1 MKKRLLLVLSLVIG
15 MSASSWALLADE
27 EDPTLVLAE
36 MVASANSLISME
48 VNANDYHNY
57 PNYSKELRQSL
68 QEAVEAS
75 EEAATDDEKTQAAAQ
90 LETLIAAV
98 KECQQA
104 YIYMVDQAESFLSY
118 VDTNM
123 KDALTTEQYDEV
135 LAANDQVWTAFIEG
149 SYSTEEA
156 LSLKDLKAV
165 SCYGM
170 VFGEEPSSTDG
181 TYEMTEISHLVWA
194 KRQIESGN
202 NKLSLSLGAD
212 LDLSQ
217 MPGFMLATSADMPF
231 SGTLDGQGHVIKL
244 ALNVPN
250 TNNYSGAFI
259 QYAQDVVVRNIHF
272 TGTVTTSGKHCA
284 TVISFVSGNC
294 LLESVTSDTDNYTNG
309 ADACL
314 GGLIGMAGENGW
326 VSIYTNVTFR
336 HCAFTGSLTHTG
348 NPSDHHGAPFVGWK
362 GASMSEVHIENSYAA
377 PSSVSEGTVQP
388 FVRTW
393 SGNDNGLVFVKNGYY
408 LTTDA
413 LAWADVQGEPLTQE
427 QFENGEA
434 CYLLNGG
441 STFQCA
447 WFQTIGEDKYPVL
460 DNQRGIVFCDNGTYF
475 NQSGDDGIIYSAE
488 QMLASKPD
496 CSAYEQYPG
505 YSQELRQGLEAAI
518 AVAKGAGNAAEK
530 EQAIAALT
538 DLMNSI
544 KECQAAYVQMMKK
557 MEEDYGFITVTLGA
571 DLDASILSET
581 EELRNSICN
590 GFVEGAYS
598 MEEAAA
604 ISGLS
609 ALSCYQQL
617 FGVEPSLADG
627 FYQCSKAEHLVW
639 IAKQVNAGNNKLN
652 VLLTDDIDMSEL
664 PLCQP
669 IGRTDNPAYEG
680 FFEGQN
686 HTISGWHITTKSMHQ
701 GFIGSTHFT
710 TVQNFTIEGEM
721 TCCSGTSQSGGAIGD
736 CWDCTFNNIHSRI
749 DITIQDA
756 DVTMVGGT
764 IGWVMSAG
772 TTVKNCSFSGTLNAG
787 DVDGYFGGVV
797 GYNAGSLIQDCAN
810 YGELTTS
817 SPTCFL
823 GGITGVIDNGGVRMY
838 RCLNA
843 GQVTCSAAD
852 PNTLTGGITGYV
864 GSYSETNIADNYWVD
879 GTAEKACGGNTVSG
893 FKQIDMDKC
902 ASGALC
908 WTLNKGV
915 YSNPVWR
922 QNVGDDPMPVLDA
935 QHGIVFA
942 LGEEYLCL
950 QDEASIESACERI
963 MEYENDYAD
972 EIRACKS
979 LVERHKELVGALAT
993 CKTVEAFAQVYDKV
1007 KESHETVQ
1015 VNADAY
1021 TALEEMAVRIEKD
1034 TEGSTSMAA
1043 DVLLAYLTEYSEP
1056 DDAFV
1061 NGSYL
1066 YIMEA
1071 LILDTEALQGEMAF
1085 MEELYK
1091 NVVADEMP
1099 VGSDVT
1105 VMLSNPDFSQG
1116 FEGWNAQGGGT
1127 DPSKPIAEC
1136 WNGTGE
1142 WTQTLTGLRNGV
1154 YEVVMSAG
1162 SRTNDNDEAKT
1173 YSAYLFANE
1182 NQVPVMLYHE
1192 DALPKEDAVDN
1203 ENCYIE
1209 NSPIWPYDRI
1219 YQDNAYTPSS
1229 TTGATIAYN
1238 SGRYVNRILVE
1249 VTDGTLTLG
1258 IRMPGSGMAGD
1269 WLSFAKTKMVY
1280 WGPKENANEGMD
1292 HVLEGMAARA
1302 RTMLEYEYSSG
1313 ADCALYPNFSQELRD
1328 QLAAA
1333 VEAASSVAD
1342 ASEKYELISNFSKLF
1357 LAVRE
1362 GQLAYVGML
1371 RKAEAFIDGITSMRD
1386 AGILA
1391 SEEYLRMYED
1401 ASKFI
1406 DIYCDGSYTTEQA
1419 QNIRIIEGEMDGD
1432 TYVIRNQQ
1440 DMLTYAIAASS
1451 FDNAS
1456 TARLESDI
1464 DLSGMPTLMIGTNR
1478 NMPFMGTIDG
1488 QGHTINLALHVENTE
1503 NYSGAFI
1510 QYATNA
1516 TIKNLNFTGTV
1527 TTYGK
1532 HCATVI
1538 SFAWGNCLLENVTS
1552 STDNYTSAGDACLA
1566 GLVGMAGENGWVS
1579 DYTNVTFRNC
1589 AFTGSLTHTGNPA
1602 DHHGAPFVGWKG
1614 AIMSEVNIENSYAAP
1629 SSVSAGTVQSFVRTW
1644 SGVDNGLVRVT
1655 NSFCLKTDAY
1665 SWAEV
1670 QGSELTQEQF
1680 ENGEACYLLNGDQS
1694 TISWYQN
1701 LGEDAYPVLDATH
1714 ATIIKSEDGGYA
1726 GSTAIEAID
1735 ADRPVSGDIYDLN
1748 GRKVQSVNR
1757 KGIYIQ
1763 NGKKVFIK

>member
-75 EEAATDDEKTQAAAQ
+75 KEAASDDEKTQAAAQ

-118 VDTNM
+118 VDNNM

-135 LAANDQVWTAFIEG
+135 LTANDQVWTAFIEG

-170 VFGEEPSSTDG
+170 VFGEEPSLTDG
-181 TYEMTEISHLVWA
+181 TYKMTEISHLVWA

-217 MPGFMLATSADMPF
+217 MPEFMLATSANTPF
-231 SGTLDGQGHVIKL
+231 SGTFDGQGHTVHL
-244 ALNVPN
+244 AINVGN
-250 TNNYSGAFI
+250 AGNYSGAFI
-259 QYAQDVVVRNIHF
+259 QYAQDATIKNINF
-272 TGTVTTSGKHCA
+272 TGTVTTCGKHCA
-284 TVISFVSGNC
+284 TVISFASGNC
-294 LLESVTSDTDNYTNG
+294 LLENVVSSTDNYTNG
-309 ADACL
+309 GDACL
-314 GGLIGMAGENGW
+314 AGLVGMAGENGW
-326 VSIYTNVTFR
+326 VSIYTCMTFR
-336 HCAFTGSLTHTG
+336 NCAFTGSLTHTG
-348 NPSDHHGAPFVGWK
+348 NPADHHGAPFVGWK
-362 GASMSEVHIENSYAA
+362 GASMSEVRIENSYSA
-377 PSSVSEGTVQP
+377 PSSVSEGTVQS

-393 SGNDNGLVFVKNGYY
+393 SGNDNGLIVMKNSYY
-408 LTTDA
+408 LATDA
-413 LAWADVQGEPLTQE
+413 YTWADVQGEALTQE
-427 QFENGEA
+427 QFESGEA
-434 CYLLNGG
+434 CYILNGK
-441 STFQCA
+441 SSFQCV
-447 WFQTIGEDKYPVL
+447 WYQTIGEDKYPVL
-460 DNQRGIVFCDNGTYF
+460 DNRHGAVFCNNGTYF
-475 NQSGDDGIIYSAE
+475 NQSGDEGVIYNAE
-488 QMLASKPD
+488 LILASKPD
-496 CSAYEQYPG
+496 CTDYEQYPG
-505 YSQELRQGLEAAI
+505 YSQTLRQQLATALEA
-518 AVAKGAGNAAEK
+518 AKGAGSASEK
-530 EQAIAALT
+530 EQTITALNE
-538 DLMNSI
+538 LLAKI
-544 KECQAAYVQMMKK
+544 KESQTAYISMMKQ
-557 MEEDYGFITVTLGA
+557 MEADYRFITVTLGE

-581 EELRNSICN
+581 EELRNSICE
-590 GFVEGAYS
+590 GFVSGAYS

-604 ISGLS
+604 APGLS

-736 CWDCTFNNIHSRI
+736 CWDCTFNNIHSRM

-810 YGELTTS
+810 YGELTTGS
-817 SPTCFL
+817 ASCFL
-823 GGITGVIDNGGVRMY
+823 GGITSIIDNAGVRIY

-843 GQVTCSAAD
+843 GQVTCSAAED
-852 PNTLTGGITGYV
+852 ILTGGIAGYA
-864 GSYSETNIADNYWVD
+864 GNYSDDNISDNYWLE
-879 GTAEKACGGNTVSG
+879 GSARQACGGKTVNG
-893 FKQIDMDKC
+893 LKQAGIDEC

-908 WTLNKGV
+908 WALNQGV
-915 YSNPVWR
+915 YLNPVWH
-922 QNVGDDPMPVLDA
+922 QNIGEDPTPVLDA
-935 QHGIVFA
+935 QHGVVLA

-963 MEYENDYAD
+963 MAYENDYAD

-979 LVERHKELVGALAT
+979 LVGQHRELTSKLKSCRT
-993 CKTVEAFAQVYDKV
+993 LEAIAEVYGKV
-1007 KESHETVQ
+1007 KDSHEAIQ
-1015 VNADAY
+1015 ANADAY
-1021 TALEEMAVRIEKD
+1021 TAFEEMAVRIEK
-1034 TEGSTSMAA
+1034 EAEESTSMAA
-1043 DVLLAYLTEYSEP
+1043 EVLLTYLTESTEP
-1056 DDAFV
+1056 DDAFA

-1066 YIMEA
+1066 YIMEE
-1071 LILDTEALQGEMAF
+1071 LTLDTEALQAEMAF
-1085 MEELYK
+1085 LEELYK
-1091 NVVADEMP
+1091 NMVADEMP

-1105 VMLSNPDFSQG
+1105 VMLTNPDFSQG
-1116 FEGWNAQGGGT
+1116 FEGWNAQGGGS

-1142 WTQTLTGLRNGV
+1142 WFQTLTGLRNGV
-1154 YEVVMSAG
+1154 YEIVMSAG
-1162 SRTNDNDEAKT
+1162 SRANDNDEAKV

-1192 DALPKEDAVDN
+1192 DALPMEDAVDN
-1203 ENCYIE
+1203 ENCYIQ
-1209 NSPIWPYDRI
+1209 NSPTWPYDRI
-1219 YQDNAYTPSS
+1219 YQENAYTPSS

-1258 IRMPGSGMAGD
+1258 IRMPSSGLGND

-1280 WGPKENANEGMD
+1280 WGQKEDANEGMD
-1292 HVLEGMAARA
+1292 HVLAGMVARA

-1313 ADCALYPNFSQELRD
+1313 ADCALYPNFSQELRG

-1333 VEAASSVAD
+1333 VEAASSVVD
-1342 ASEKYELISNFSKLF
+1342 AGEKYELISNFSKLF

-1362 GQLAYVGML
+1362 GQLAYVAML
-1371 RKAEAFIDGITSMRD
+1371 RKAEAFVDIITSMQE
-1386 AGILA
+1386 AGVLA
-1391 SEEYLRMYED
+1391 SEEYLKMYED

-1406 DIYCDGSYTTEQA
+1406 DIYCDGSYTTEEA
-1419 QNIRIIEGEMDGD
+1419 QNIKLFECEMDGD

-1440 DMLTYAIAASS
+1440 DMLMYAIAAGS
-1451 FDNAS
+1451 FDNTA

-1464 DLSGMPTLMIGTNR
+1464 DLAGMPTLMIGTIR
-1478 NMPFMGTIDG
+1478 SMPFMGTIDG
-1488 QGHTINLALHVENTE
+1488 QGHTINLALHVENTG

-1516 TIKNLNFTGTV
+1516 TIKNLNFTGSV

-1579 DYTNVTFRNC
+1579 DYTNVTFRHC
-1589 AFTGSLTHTGNPA
+1589 AFTGSLIHTGSPA

-1614 AIMSEVNIENSYAAP
+1614 ANMSEVNIENSYAAP

-1644 SGVDNGLVRVT
+1644 AGNDNGLVRVT

-1665 SWAEV
+1665 TWAEV
-1670 QGSELTQEQF
+1670 QGTELTQEQF
-1680 ENGEACYLLNGDQS
+1680 ESGEACYLLNGNQS
-1694 TISWYQN
+1694 VISWYQN

-1735 ADRPVSGDIYDLN
+1735 ADRPVSSDIYDLN